1 MKLYLILC
9 LALTGCMVVVQKPVK
24 PLVSSYDGNVQNSG
38 VITKT
43 MDGFKVT
50 SHFRDR
56 YNSLIETYG
65 HTKLQD
71 GSPVFNPP
79 LEKDKGLK
87 ANNDGTYEITAQA
100 MSWMVQMSEMQRQ
113 GFKP

>member
-1 MKLYLILC
+1 
-9 LALTGCMVVVQKPVK
+9 
-24 PLVSSYDGNVQNSG
+24 
-38 VITKT
+38 
-43 MDGFKVT
+43 
-50 SHFRDR
+50 
-56 YNSLIETYG
+56 
-65 HTKLQD
+65 LQD